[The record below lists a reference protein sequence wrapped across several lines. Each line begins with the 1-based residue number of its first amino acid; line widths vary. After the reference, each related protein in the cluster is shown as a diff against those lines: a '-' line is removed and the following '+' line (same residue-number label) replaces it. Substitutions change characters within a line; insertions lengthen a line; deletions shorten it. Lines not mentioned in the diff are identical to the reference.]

1 MCSER
6 DKYSINKC
14 LQLHSQAVYEMF
26 SVAGLLGPVDKG
38 ITTPWNVSNCP
49 QVEVGQ
55 HPTREDSSR
64 IRFANLRYRGLT

>member
-38 ITTPWNVSNCP
+38 ITTP
-49 QVEVGQ
+49 
-55 HPTREDSSR
+55 
-64 IRFANLRYRGLT
+64 